1 MLIAP
6 AKPAEPEWIAV
17 MGAQVR
23 FAPIDRPM
31 LRRARRAAAAAL
43 ETDESAVSD
52 DAAVDEQFGAL
63 GDALSLAL
71 LMAGILDW
79 RDVCVMANDDDTGTG
94 EPLPC
99 TDETKARLLADP
111 LVFEAFD
118 AAYVVPFA
126 TRERERAAPG
136 KGLPLSPNGTSVK
149 EKEATGTAPS
159 PAKAR
164 AAAAPSVRTSS
175 TKRSPR
181 RKKQSGAS

>member
-6 AKPAEPEWIAV
+6 AKPAEPEWVSV
-17 MGAQVR
+17 MGAQVL

-31 LRRARRAAAAAL
+31 LRRARRAAGEALGGMTPATDDQAAI
-43 ETDESAVSD
+43 
-52 DAAVDEQFGAL
+52 DEQFAEL
-63 GDALSLAL
+63 GDALSYAL

-79 RDVCVMANDDDTGTG
+79 RDVCAMADDDDTGAG
-94 EPLPC
+94 VPLVC
-99 TDETKARLLADP
+99 TDEAKARILADP

-118 AAYVVPFA
+118 AAYVIPFV

-136 KGLPLSPNGTSVK
+136 KGSPLSPNGTSVK
-149 EKEATGTAPS
+149 EREATGTAPS

-164 AAAAPSVRTSS
+164 AAAVPNAPTSS